1 MSRKSFVP
9 NPKTKPQGYSAV
21 VKAGNTVFV
30 SGQIAFDSNG
40 DLVGEGDFL
49 AQATQTFDNVEAALR
64 AAGAS
69 WDDIAKITTFL
80 VNVDDYPAYAAER
93 LRRFPEGGPASSTIV
108 VKALVMPELLIEI
121 EAIAVT

>member
-64 AAGAS
+64 AGGAS

>member
-121 EAIAVT
+121 EAIAVI

>member
-64 AAGAS
+64 VAGAS

-80 VNVDDYPAYAAER
+80 VNVDDYPAYADER